1 MSAQPTL
8 DGRVVLVT
16 GAGSGIGRACA
27 ERLARQGA
35 SVMVADRD
43 EVGGREAVAAI
54 TAAGGTARFAA
65 LDVAS
70 EDSVRSCV
78 AATLEAFGRLDG
90 AINSAGVDQAA
101 KPIHAIDAAEWA
113 RGIGVNLTG
122 MFYCLKHQVP
132 ALLESGGGAIVAV
145 SSAAAVKG
153 LSNSGDYCASKAG
166 VLGLVRAAA
175 VDYAEQGVRINALLP
190 GASDTPLA
198 RRSAAANPILAQTL
212 RVPMMRTSSPDEI
225 AAAAVWLVSPDS
237 SYVTGASICVDGGMT
252 IA

>member
-1 MSAQPTL
+1 MSVQASP
-8 DGRVVLVT
+8 GHRVVLVT
-16 GAGSGIGRACA
+16 GAASGIGRACA
-27 ERLARQGA
+27 ERLAREGA
-35 SVMVADRD
+35 SVMLADRD
-43 EVGGREAVAAI
+43 EQGGQAAAVAIAGAGGRAQ
-54 TAAGGTARFAA
+54 FFA

-70 EDSVRSCV
+70 EDSVRGCV

-101 KPIHAIDAAEWA
+101 KPIHEIDAAEWG
-113 RGIGVNLTG
+113 RGLGVNLTG
-122 MFYCLKHQVP
+122 MFYCLKHQIP
-132 ALLESGGGAIVAV
+132 ALLDSGGGAIVAI

-153 LSNSGDYCASKAG
+153 LLNSGDYCASKAG

-175 VDYAEQGVRINALLP
+175 VDYAEQGVRVNALLP

-198 RRSAAANPILAQTL
+198 RRSAAANPTLATTL

-237 SYVTGASICVDGGMT
+237 SYVTGASISVDGGMT